1 MFYER
6 VREKE
11 QVQEKESETEDID
24 EILINQSSEATHQLT
39 NNDEQNQIT
48 EKQYENYLQKE
59 NQNYINKVSI
69 KNYLSPYLSKLKND
83 YTKNEN
89 VNNENNYVVSNRNET
104 NYEQKSYKYKE
115 KPIRKNETD
124 INNYRTTEDN
134 TKNFNYQ
141 QNETASKYDSK
152 TKKNNPIVN
161 DNKENE
167 KKSRRL
173 NFSYDEN
180 SNNFDNFNQIRN
192 IKDKKDL
199 VKYEY
204 NNITFNQKLD
214 TDNSTSSQNLKLG
227 YKINNVKQDMNKNEN
242 YYSQKNLNIIRETHK
257 KQIMK
262 KYLLNSQIIISVMII
277 AQK

>member
-6 VREKE
+6 IREKE

-24 EILINQSSEATHQLT
+24 EIFMNQSSEGTHQLT
-39 NNDEQNQIT
+39 TNDDLNQNT
-48 EKQYENYLQKE
+48 AKQYENYLQKE
-59 NQNYINKVSI
+59 NQNYINKVNI

-83 YTKNEN
+83 YTNNEN
-89 VNNENNYVVSNRNET
+89 LNNENNYVVSNRNET
-104 NYEQKSYKYKE
+104 NYEQKSFNHNE

-134 TKNFNYQ
+134 TKSFNYQ
-141 QNETASKYDSK
+141 QNETASKYDSR
-152 TKKNNPIVN
+152 TKKNNPILN
-161 DNKENE
+161 DNKE

-180 SNNFDNFNQIRN
+180 TNNFDNYNQIRN

-214 TDNSTSSQNLKLG
+214 TENSASSKNLKLG
-227 YKINNVKQDMNKNEN
+227 YKINNVKQDKNKNTN
-242 YYSQKNLNIIRETHK
+242 YYSQKNLNIISENK
-257 KQIMK
+257 
-262 KYLLNSQIIISVMII
+262 L
-277 AQK
+277 